1 MRWPWTSPRP
11 GGSRPAA
18 SRSAGRPVPVPT
30 EDHPDR
36 GSAIV
41 EFIALG
47 LLLLVPVIY
56 LVVTIA
62 RVQAGA
68 FAVVAASEQAAQA
81 ISVLDGE
88 NLNTAEV
95 QEVAAVAV
103 ADQGFAA
110 RDLSL
115 AVTCSDGSC
124 TSPGAVATVRADL
137 TVDLP
142 AVPGFAHARVA
153 ALHSQVTVL
162 SGRYS

>member
-1 MRWPWTSPRP
+1 MRWPWT
-11 GGSRPAA
+11 RPAPA
-18 SRSAGRPVPVPT
+18 TAPA
-30 EDHPDR
+30 EDDPDR

-41 EFIALG
+41 EFVALG

-56 LVVTIA
+56 LIVTIA
-62 RVQAGA
+62 RVQSGA

-81 ISVLDGE
+81 ISVLDGR

-115 AVTCSDGSC
+115 AVSCSDGSC
-124 TSPGAVATVRADL
+124 TSSGAVATVRADL
-137 TVDLP
+137 TVELP
-142 AVPGFAHARVA
+142 GVPGFAHARVA
-153 ALHSQVTVL
+153 ALHSQVTVIT
-162 SGRYS
+162 GRYS

>member
-1 MRWPWTSPRP
+1 MRWPWTRAVPV
-11 GGSRPAA
+11 A
-18 SRSAGRPVPVPT
+18 SRAIALRSAARSVPAG
-30 EDHPDR
+30 DDPDR

-41 EFIALG
+41 EFVALG
-47 LLLLVPVIY
+47 LLLLVPVVY

-81 ISVLDGE
+81 VSVLDGK
-88 NLNTAEV
+88 NLDTARV

-103 ADQGFAA
+103 TDQGFTA

-115 AVTCSDGSC
+115 TVSCSGGSC
-124 TSPGAVATVRADL
+124 TGSGAVATVRADL
-137 TVDLP
+137 VVELP

-153 ALHSQVTVL
+153 ALHSQVTVI